1 LNLKARLNDDVKT
14 ALKGGEKARVG
25 TLRLILAG
33 IKQREVDER
42 IELDDSQILAVLD
55 KMMKQRRESA
65 DQYQKA
71 GRDDLVQQETFE
83 LKVIS
88 TYLPQPL
95 DEQEI
100 DALITESI
108 NDAKATSMRDMG
120 KVMSVL
126 RPAVQGRVD
135 MAALS
140 AKIKA
145 LLS

>member
-1 LNLKARLNDDVKT
+1 MNLKARLNDDVKT

>member
-1 LNLKARLNDDVKT
+1 
-14 ALKGGEKARVG
+14 
-25 TLRLILAG
+25 
-33 IKQREVDER
+33 
-42 IELDDSQILAVLD
+42 
-55 KMMKQRRESA
+55 MMKQRRESA

-108 NDAKATSMRDMG
+108 NDAEATSMRDMG
-120 KVMSVL
+120 KVMSLL
-126 RPAVQGRVD
+126 RPVSIF
-135 MAALS
+135 L
-140 AKIKA
+140 
-145 LLS
+145 

>member
-1 LNLKARLNDDVKT
+1 MNLKARLNEDVKT

-88 TYLPQPL
+88 PYLPQPL
-95 DEQEI
+95 DDQEI

-108 NDAKATSMRDMG
+108 NDAEATSMRDMG
-120 KVMSVL
+120 KVMSLL

>member
-1 LNLKARLNDDVKT
+1 MVVFPEADLLDARQRDH
-14 ALKGGEKARVG
+14 G
-25 TLRLILAG
+25 TKP
-33 IKQREVDER
+33 KQRLSGAR
-42 IELDDSQILAVLD
+42 RHELEKLPLLFGAH
-55 KMMKQRRESA
+55 
-65 DQYQKA
+65 
-71 GRDDLVQQETFE
+71 LVND
-83 LKVIS
+83 
-88 TYLPQPL
+88 LPQPL

-126 RPAVQGRVD
+126 RPAVQSRVD

>member
-1 LNLKARLNDDVKT
+1 MNLKARLNDDVKT

-108 NDAKATSMRDMG
+108 NDAEATSMRDMG
-120 KVMSVL
+120 KVMSLL